1 MVMVGV
7 LIGSSICMAQSRE
20 PAETSSS
27 KGEEVLDFEG
37 DTIETSVMKPDATLI
52 GAEVRKAAA
61 SLLKIRKSFVPE
73 IVKSAEDI

>member
-1 MVMVGV
+1 V
-7 LIGSSICMAQSRE
+7 SSAQTKDPVKNSGNAR
-20 PAETSSS
+20 
-27 KGEEVLDFEG
+27 EEVLDFEG
-37 DTIETSVMKPDATLI
+37 DIIETSVLKPDATLI